1 MNTQHPTTL
10 PSSGQPT
17 WLKKIFQAGF
27 RLAFGGVEVHG
38 MHNVPPGGPLIVASN
53 HRSYLDPVILA
64 SFLPRRVYHMAKREL
79 FRNPLFARLIT
90 YYGAFPV
97 DREGTA
103 RASTFRTALNLLKLN
118 GAVVIFPEGGIVDS
132 TAEVE
137 VKEGVATLAAMSRAP
152 VLPVYIAGSNTL
164 ISPEGNPRLLARHS
178 RGRGHP
184 SGARKGPGIP
194 QGVHPKHRRWDIE
207 TGGGVFRRE
216 EEKARNGGL
225 RYDAWGSIS
234 PSFR

>member
-1 MNTQHPTTL
+1 MNAQRLTTL

-17 WLKKIFQAGF
+17 WLKKVFQAGF
-27 RLAFGGVEVHG
+27 RLAFGGVDVQG

-53 HRSYLDPVILA
+53 HRSYLDPIILA

-103 RASTFRTALNLLKLN
+103 RASTFRMARTLLGLD
-118 GAVVIFPEGGIVDS
+118 GAVVIFPEGGIVNS

-152 VLPVYIAGSNTL
+152 VLPLYMAGSNTL
-164 ISPEGNPRLLARHS
+164 ISP
-178 RGRGHP
+178 RGILDPWLVIRVGEVIPPAH
-184 SGARKGPGIP
+184 GKG
-194 QGVHPKHRRWDIE
+194 RE
-207 TGGGVFRRE
+207 YRRE
-216 EEKARNGGL
+216 FAQSIVDAILKLEADYLAARS
-225 RYDAWGSIS
+225 GS
-234 PSFR
+234 

>member
-1 MNTQHPTTL
+1 MNEQRLTTL

-17 WLKKIFQAGF
+17 WLKKIFQAGI
-27 RLAFGGVEVHG
+27 RLAFGGVDVQG
-38 MHNVPPGGPLIVASN
+38 MRNVPPGGPLIVAAN

-64 SFLPRRVYHMAKREL
+64 SFLPRRVFHMAKREL

-103 RASTFRTALNLLKLN
+103 RASTFRMALSLLSLD
-118 GAVVIFPEGGIVDS
+118 GAVVIFPEGGIVNS

-164 ISPEGNPRLLARHS
+164 ISP
-178 RGRGHP
+178 RGILDPWLVIRVGEVIHP
-184 SGARKGPGIP
+184 EQGKG
-194 QGVHPKHRRWDIE
+194 RE
-207 TGGGVFRRE
+207 YRRE
-216 EEKARNGGL
+216 FAR
-225 RYDAWGSIS
+225 SIADGILKLEADYLAS
-234 PSFR
+234 RQGKK

>member
-1 MNTQHPTTL
+1 MNTQRLSTL

-38 MHNVPPGGPLIVASN
+38 MNNVPPDGPLIVASN

-97 DREGTA
+97 DRDGTA
-103 RASTFRTALNLLKLN
+103 RASTFRTALRLLSLN

-164 ISPEGNPRLLARHS
+164 IRPRGILDSWLVIRVGEVIPPAQGK
-178 RGRGHP
+178 GR
-184 SGARKGPGIP
+184 
-194 QGVHPKHRRWDIE
+194 E
-207 TGGGVFRRE
+207 YRRE
-216 EEKARNGGL
+216 FAQNIADGILNSKRSSSPPGRESMKRGL
-225 RYDAWGSIS
+225 R
-234 PSFR
+234 

>member
-152 VLPVYIAGSNTL
+152 ILPVYIAGSNTL
-164 ISPEGNPRLLARHS
+164 ISPRGILDSWLVIRVGEVIPPAQGKGREYRKELAQRIVD
-178 RGRGHP
+178 GILKLE
-184 SGARKGPGIP
+184 AEFFAAKKRK
-194 QGVHPKHRRWDIE
+194 QE
-207 TGGGVFRRE
+207 TGG
-216 EEKARNGGL
+216 
-225 RYDAWGSIS
+225 
-234 PSFR
+234 

>member
-1 MNTQHPTTL
+1 MNTQHLTTL

-38 MHNVPPGGPLIVASN
+38 MNNVPPDGPLIVASN

-90 YYGAFPV
+90 NFGAFPV
-97 DREGTA
+97 DRDGTV
-103 RASTFRTALNLLKLN
+103 RASTFRTALRLLSLN

-164 ISPEGNPRLLARHS
+164 IRPRGILDSWLVIRVGEVILPAQGKGREYRREFAQNIADGILKLEAEFLA
-178 RGRGHP
+178 
-184 SGARKGPGIP
+184 ARKR
-194 QGVHPKHRRWDIE
+194 KHE
-207 TGGGVFRRE
+207 TG
-216 EEKARNGGL
+216 
-225 RYDAWGSIS
+225 S
-234 PSFR
+234 

>member
-1 MNTQHPTTL
+1 MNEQRLTTL

-17 WLKKIFQAGF
+17 WLKKIFQAGI
-27 RLAFGGVEVHG
+27 RLAFGGVDVQG
-38 MHNVPPGGPLIVASN
+38 MRNVPPGGPLIVASN

-64 SFLPRRVYHMAKREL
+64 SFLPRRVFHMAKREL

-103 RASTFRTALNLLKLN
+103 RASTFRMALSLLSLG
-118 GAVVIFPEGGIVDS
+118 GAVVIFPEGGIVNS

-164 ISPEGNPRLLARHS
+164 ISP
-178 RGRGHP
+178 RGILDPWLVIRVGEVIP
-184 SGARKGPGIP
+184 PEPGKG
-194 QGVHPKHRRWDIE
+194 RE
-207 TGGGVFRRE
+207 YRRE
-216 EEKARNGGL
+216 FAR
-225 RYDAWGSIS
+225 SIADGILKLEADYLAS
-234 PSFR
+234 RQAKK

>member
-1 MNTQHPTTL
+1 MNTQHLTTL
-10 PSSGQPT
+10 PSSGQPA

-27 RLAFGGVEVHG
+27 RLAFGGVDVQG
-38 MHNVPPGGPLIVASN
+38 MHNVPPGGPVIVASN

-103 RASTFRTALNLLKLN
+103 RASTFRMARTLLGLG
-118 GAVVIFPEGGIVDS
+118 GAVVIFPEGGIVNS

-137 VKEGVATLAAMSRAP
+137 VKEGVATLAAISRAP
-152 VLPVYIAGSNTL
+152 VLPVYMAGSNTL
-164 ISPEGNPRLLARHS
+164 ISPRGILNPWLVIRVGEVIPPAQGK
-178 RGRGHP
+178 GR
-184 SGARKGPGIP
+184 
-194 QGVHPKHRRWDIE
+194 E
-207 TGGGVFRRE
+207 YRRE
-216 EEKARNGGL
+216 FAQSIVDAILKLEADFLSARQQKRDTG
-225 RYDAWGSIS
+225 RSA
-234 PSFR
+234 

>member
-1 MNTQHPTTL
+1 MNTQRLSTL

-38 MHNVPPGGPLIVASN
+38 MNNVPPDGPLIVASN

-79 FRNPLFARLIT
+79 FRNPVFARLIT
-90 YYGAFPV
+90 NFGAFPV

-103 RASTFRTALNLLKLN
+103 RASTFRMALRLLSLN

-164 ISPEGNPRLLARHS
+164 IRPRGILDSWLVIRVGEVIPPAQGKGREYRREFAQNIADGILELEAEFLA
-178 RGRGHP
+178 
-184 SGARKGPGIP
+184 ARKKK
-194 QGVHPKHRRWDIE
+194 QK
-207 TGGGVFRRE
+207 TGG
-216 EEKARNGGL
+216 
-225 RYDAWGSIS
+225 
-234 PSFR
+234 

>member
-1 MNTQHPTTL
+1 MNTQHLTTL

-27 RLAFGGVEVHG
+27 RLAFGGVDVQG

-64 SFLPRRVYHMAKREL
+64 SFLPRRVFHMAKREL

-103 RASTFRTALNLLKLN
+103 RASTFRMARTLLGLG
-118 GAVVIFPEGGIVDS
+118 GAVVIFPEGGIVHS

-137 VKEGVATLAAMSRAP
+137 VKEGVATLASLSRAP
-152 VLPVYIAGSNTL
+152 VLPVYMAGSNTL
-164 ISPEGNPRLLARHS
+164 ISPRGILNPWLVIRVGEVIPPTQGKGREYRRKFAQDIVDAILKLEADFLSAREQK
-178 RGRGHP
+178 RDTGRN
-184 SGARKGPGIP
+184 A
-194 QGVHPKHRRWDIE
+194 
-207 TGGGVFRRE
+207 
-216 EEKARNGGL
+216 
-225 RYDAWGSIS
+225 
-234 PSFR
+234 

>member
-1 MNTQHPTTL
+1 MNEQLPTTL

-17 WLKKIFQAGF
+17 WLKKIFQAGL
-27 RLAFGGVEVHG
+27 RLAYGGVDVQG
-38 MHNVPPGGPLIVASN
+38 MQNVPPDGPLIVASN
-53 HRSYLDPVILA
+53 HRSYLDPMILA

-79 FRNPLFARLIT
+79 FRNPLFAKLIT

-103 RASTFRTALNLLKLN
+103 RASTFRMARTLLGLN
-118 GAVVIFPEGGIVDS
+118 GAVVIFPEGGIVNS

-164 ISPEGNPRLLARHS
+164 ISPRGILDPWLVIRVGEVIPPAQGKGREYRRVFAQSIVDAILKLESDYLAAK
-178 RGRGHP
+178 RG
-184 SGARKGPGIP
+184 S
-194 QGVHPKHRRWDIE
+194 
-207 TGGGVFRRE
+207 
-216 EEKARNGGL
+216 
-225 RYDAWGSIS
+225 
-234 PSFR
+234 

>member
-1 MNTQHPTTL
+1 MNEHRLTTL

-17 WLKKIFQAGF
+17 WLKKIFQAGI
-27 RLAFGGVEVHG
+27 RLAFGGVDVQG
-38 MHNVPPGGPLIVASN
+38 MRNVPPDGPLIVASN

-64 SFLPRRVYHMAKREL
+64 SFLPRRVFHMAKREL
-79 FRNPLFARLIT
+79 FRNSMFARLIT

-103 RASTFRTALNLLKLN
+103 RTSTFRMALRLLSLG
-118 GAVVIFPEGGIVDS
+118 GAVVIFPEGGIVNS

-164 ISPEGNPRLLARHS
+164 ISP
-178 RGRGHP
+178 RGILDPWLVIRVGKVIP
-184 SGARKGPGIP
+184 PEQGKG
-194 QGVHPKHRRWDIE
+194 RE
-207 TGGGVFRRE
+207 YRRE
-216 EEKARNGGL
+216 FAQNIADGILKLEADFLDSRQGKK
-225 RYDAWGSIS
+225 
-234 PSFR
+234 

>member
-1 MNTQHPTTL
+1 MNTQNLTTL
-10 PSSGQPT
+10 PPSGQPT

-38 MHNVPPGGPLIVASN
+38 MNNVPPGGPLIVASN

-103 RASTFRTALNLLKLN
+103 RASTFRTALRLLKLN

-164 ISPEGNPRLLARHS
+164 ISP
-178 RGRGHP
+178 RGILDSWLVIRVGEVIP
-184 SGARKGPGIP
+184 PAQGKGREYRREFTQSIVDGILKLEAEFFAAKKRK
-194 QGVHPKHRRWDIE
+194 QE
-207 TGGGVFRRE
+207 TGG
-216 EEKARNGGL
+216 
-225 RYDAWGSIS
+225 
-234 PSFR
+234 

>member
-1 MNTQHPTTL
+1 MNAQRLTTL

-27 RLAFGGVEVHG
+27 RLAFGGVDVQG

-53 HRSYLDPVILA
+53 HRSYLDPIILA

-79 FRNPLFARLIT
+79 FRNPLFAKLIT

-103 RASTFRTALNLLKLN
+103 RASTFRMARTLLGLG
-118 GAVVIFPEGGIVDS
+118 GAVVIFPEGGIVNS

-152 VLPVYIAGSNTL
+152 VLPVYMAGSNTL
-164 ISPEGNPRLLARHS
+164 ISP
-178 RGRGHP
+178 RGILDPWLVIRVGKVIP
-184 SGARKGPGIP
+184 PAQGKG
-194 QGVHPKHRRWDIE
+194 RE
-207 TGGGVFRRE
+207 YRRE
-216 EEKARNGGL
+216 FAQSIVDAILQLEANYLAARS
-225 RYDAWGSIS
+225 GS
-234 PSFR
+234 

>member
-1 MNTQHPTTL
+1 MNEQRLTNL

-17 WLKKIFQAGF
+17 WLKKIFQAGI
-27 RLAFGGVEVHG
+27 RLAFGGVDVQG
-38 MHNVPPGGPLIVASN
+38 MRNVPPDGPLIVASN

-64 SFLPRRVYHMAKREL
+64 SFLPRRVFHMAKREL
-79 FRNPLFARLIT
+79 FRNSMFARLIT

-103 RASTFRTALNLLKLN
+103 RASTFRMALRLLSLG
-118 GAVVIFPEGGIVDS
+118 GAVVIFPEGGIVNS

-164 ISPEGNPRLLARHS
+164 ISP
-178 RGRGHP
+178 RGILDPWLVIRVGEVIP
-184 SGARKGPGIP
+184 PEQGKG
-194 QGVHPKHRRWDIE
+194 RE
-207 TGGGVFRRE
+207 YRRE
-216 EEKARNGGL
+216 FAQNIADGILKLEADFLDSRQGKK
-225 RYDAWGSIS
+225 
-234 PSFR
+234 

>member
-1 MNTQHPTTL
+1 MNEQRLTTL

-17 WLKKIFQAGF
+17 WLKKIFQAGL
-27 RLAFGGVEVHG
+27 RLAFGGVDVQG
-38 MHNVPPGGPLIVASN
+38 MRNVPPGGPLIVASN

-64 SFLPRRVYHMAKREL
+64 SFLPRRVFHMAKREL

-103 RASTFRTALNLLKLN
+103 RASTFRMALRLLSLD
-118 GAVVIFPEGGIVDS
+118 GAVVIFPEGGIVNS

-164 ISPEGNPRLLARHS
+164 ISP
-178 RGRGHP
+178 RGILDPWLVIRVGEVIP
-184 SGARKGPGIP
+184 PEPGKG
-194 QGVHPKHRRWDIE
+194 RE
-207 TGGGVFRRE
+207 YRRE
-216 EEKARNGGL
+216 FAR
-225 RYDAWGSIS
+225 SIADGILKLEADYLAS
-234 PSFR
+234 RQAKK

>member
-1 MNTQHPTTL
+1 MNEQLLTTL

-17 WLKKIFQAGF
+17 WLKKIFQAGI
-27 RLAFGGVEVHG
+27 RLAFGGVDVQG
-38 MHNVPPGGPLIVASN
+38 MRNVPPGGPLIVAAN

-64 SFLPRRVYHMAKREL
+64 SFLPRRVFHMAKREL

-103 RASTFRTALNLLKLN
+103 RASTFRMALRLLSLG
-118 GAVVIFPEGGIVDS
+118 GAVVIFPEGGIVNS

-164 ISPEGNPRLLARHS
+164 ISP
-178 RGRGHP
+178 RGILDPWLVIRVGEVIP
-184 SGARKGPGIP
+184 PEPGKG
-194 QGVHPKHRRWDIE
+194 RE
-207 TGGGVFRRE
+207 YRRE
-216 EEKARNGGL
+216 FAR
-225 RYDAWGSIS
+225 SIADGILKLEADYLAS
-234 PSFR
+234 RQGKK

>member
-38 MHNVPPGGPLIVASN
+38 MSNVPPDGPLIVASN

-90 YYGAFPV
+90 NFGAFPV

-103 RASTFRTALNLLKLN
+103 RASTFRTALRLLSLN
-118 GAVVIFPEGGIVDS
+118 GVVVIFPEGGIVDS
-132 TAEVE
+132 TDEVE

-164 ISPEGNPRLLARHS
+164 IRPRGILDSWLVIRVGEVIPPAQGKGREYRRQFAQNIADGILELEAEFLA
-178 RGRGHP
+178 
-184 SGARKGPGIP
+184 ARKRK
-194 QGVHPKHRRWDIE
+194 QE
-207 TGGGVFRRE
+207 TGG
-216 EEKARNGGL
+216 
-225 RYDAWGSIS
+225 
-234 PSFR
+234 

>member
-1 MNTQHPTTL
+1 MNAQLPTTL

-17 WLKKIFQAGF
+17 WLKKIFQAGL
-27 RLAFGGVEVHG
+27 RLAYGGVDVQG
-38 MHNVPPGGPLIVASN
+38 MQNVPLDGPLIVASN
-53 HRSYLDPVILA
+53 HRSYLDPMILA

-79 FRNPLFARLIT
+79 FRNPLFAKLIT

-103 RASTFRTALNLLKLN
+103 RASTFRMARTLLGLN
-118 GAVVIFPEGGIVDS
+118 GVVVIFPEGGIVNS

-164 ISPEGNPRLLARHS
+164 ISPRGILNPWLVIRVGEVIPPAQG
-178 RGRGHP
+178 RGREY
-184 SGARKGPGIP
+184 
-194 QGVHPKHRRWDIE
+194 RR
-207 TGGGVFRRE
+207 VF
-216 EEKARNGGL
+216 AQSIV
-225 RYDAWGSIS
+225 DAILKLESDYLAAKRGS
-234 PSFR
+234 

>member
-1 MNTQHPTTL
+1 MNEQRLTTL

-17 WLKKIFQAGF
+17 WLKKIFQAGI
-27 RLAFGGVEVHG
+27 RLAFGGVDVQG
-38 MHNVPPGGPLIVASN
+38 MRNVPPGGPLIVAAN

-64 SFLPRRVYHMAKREL
+64 SFLPRRVFHMAKREL

-103 RASTFRTALNLLKLN
+103 RASTFRMALSLLSLG
-118 GAVVIFPEGGIVDS
+118 GAVVIFPEGGIVNS

-164 ISPEGNPRLLARHS
+164 ISP
-178 RGRGHP
+178 RGILDPWLVIRVGEVIP
-184 SGARKGPGIP
+184 PEQGKG
-194 QGVHPKHRRWDIE
+194 RE
-207 TGGGVFRRE
+207 YRRE
-216 EEKARNGGL
+216 FARSIA
-225 RYDAWGSIS
+225 DAILKLEADYLASRQGKK
-234 PSFR
+234 